1 MRYPTFT
8 PRILV
13 FLGLFFVV
21 SLASVAAQSVAHSSE
36 PRCTLSGKVTLT
48 VSDLSGARIPNA
60 FVLLRTNRWG
70 KGVARP
76 GPLELRTDSAGIVT
90 GSVYCGYA
98 DLFVAADGFAPQA
111 RELLI
116 EQTTSSVS
124 VRLEVYPH
132 TEQ

>member
-1 MRYPTFT
+1 MHAVGESHLD
-8 PRILV
+8 RIRPIRRENPQCLR
-13 FLGLFFVV
+13 
-21 SLASVAAQSVAHSSE
+21 AIKNE
-36 PRCTLSGKVTLT
+36 PMEQGR
-48 VSDLSGARIPNA
+48 
-60 FVLLRTNRWG
+60 
-70 KGVARP
+70 ARP

-116 EQTTSSVS
+116 EQATSSVS

>member
-1 MRYPTFT
+1 M

-13 FLGLFFVV
+13 FLGFFFAL
-21 SLASVAAQSVAHSSE
+21 SLASVAAQSVTPSSE
-36 PRCTLSGKVTLT
+36 QGCTVSGTVTLT
-48 VSDLSGARIPNA
+48 VSDRSGARIPNA
-60 FVLLRTNRWG
+60 FVLLRANRWS
-70 KGVARP
+70 KGGARP

-90 GSVYCGYA
+90 GSVYCGYV

-116 EQTTSSVS
+116 EQTTSSVA
-124 VRLEVYPH
+124 VRLEVYPQ